1 MTSWAG
7 PAVVTDRPGTLEPFD
22 PNGYRKSVLAAVD
35 RRGGPDTSDA
45 FELYDIPVH
54 AAVAGTLD
62 DAAVLARID
71 EVWGFWQ
78 RQRDHPKYRVLVAEL
93 VASHEARSAD
103 LRDPGQRRIAAV
115 AARAV
120 REQRDAA
127 RYQLLDAAIARL
139 VDRHGGVPA
148 DKVEGLHDVGAL
160 AGLDRAEVTARLNRH
175 RLLPATAAPAPDAAA
190 VGPERRRQI
199 RALLD
204 EFGRLTG
211 GTPPPTLLALLG
223 LGAEAGPEEVAERA
237 AGWRARARELP
248 PDRLRV
254 VVDELLVHVAD
265 LLEAGPRAIAGY
277 LTAVGADVAEM
288 LRPQVRAAVLVEDKL
303 VAEDH
308 AHLVDTGVGAGLD
321 RAAAAAL
328 VARLAA
334 ELGAEV
340 EPVPG
345 AAAPPRRDPAPS
357 PRGPDLREVRRALR
371 EGRPRA
377 AAALLGDVRG
387 LDGAPGTQAR
397 ALAAEI
403 ETVIADAARTWL
415 VLDTARAARR
425 WVEAATLADRLERTA
440 SDVPAPDGRTAAD
453 AAAEAGGHV
462 VAADR
467 AFARVPA
474 GPPGDRV
481 RALRAVLE
489 GCADHVGA
497 LAGLSEGASPVA
509 PTWVSAAR
517 DAAGAVLV
525 LWEPTVAAGVTH
537 KVERL
542 TPDGSW
548 RVVGR
553 TTDAAIEDGGAPP
566 GVEAPVYRV
575 TSLIDG
581 RTSASTRSDEAPEP
595 VAAQRVSPSGS
606 GPSGPGPSVV
616 RAERGPG
623 GVVHVSWA
631 GEPTA
636 RYRVRRRR
644 PDGGWSVVGRV
655 AGTSIDDGNVP
666 LGNLPVYEVVLVD
679 DGASPGDVAPRACS
693 DG

>member
-1 MTSWAG
+1 M
-7 PAVVTDRPGTLEPFD
+7 TDRPTPLEPFD
-22 PNGYRKSVLAAVD
+22 PNGYRKRVLAAVD

-45 FELYDIPVH
+45 FELYDIPVD
-54 AAVAGTLD
+54 AAAAGTLD
-62 DAAVLARID
+62 DAAVVARVE

-93 VASHEARSAD
+93 VATHDARSAD
-103 LRDPGQRRIAAV
+103 LRDPGQRRV
-115 AARAV
+115 AALQARTM

-127 RYQLLDAAIARL
+127 RYQLLDAAIGRL

-175 RLLPATAAPAPDAAA
+175 RLLPATAAPAPDAPA

-211 GTPPPTLLALLG
+211 GGSPPPTLLALLG
-223 LGAEAGPEEVAERA
+223 LGAEAGPEEVSERA

-277 LTAVGADVAEM
+277 LAAVQADAADT
-288 LRPQVRAAVLVEDKL
+288 LWPQVRAAVLVEDRL

-308 AHLVDTGVGAGLD
+308 AHLVEAAVEAGLD
-321 RAAAAAL
+321 RASAATL

-340 EPVPG
+340 EPLPG
-345 AAAPPRRDPAPS
+345 AAPPRRPDPAP
-357 PRGPDLREVRRALR
+357 PRTGPDLREVRRTLR
-371 EGRPRA
+371 DGRPRA
-377 AAALLGDVRG
+377 AAALLGDVRD

-397 ALAAEI
+397 ALSAEI
-403 ETVIADAARTWL
+403 ETVLAEAARTWL
-415 VLDTARAARR
+415 VIDSARAANR
-425 WVEAATLADRLERTA
+425 WVEAASLADRLRHTA
-440 SDVPAPDGRTAAD
+440 SDVPAADGRTVAD
-453 AAAEAGGHV
+453 AVAEADGRV
-462 VAADR
+462 AAADR
-467 AFARVPA
+467 DFARVPA
-474 GPPGDRV
+474 GPPVERL
-481 RALRAVLE
+481 RALRQVLE
-489 GCADHVGA
+489 SCVDHAAAFAA
-497 LAGLSEGASPVA
+497 LSDGASPPCPA
-509 PTWVSAAR
+509 WVSAAR
-517 DAAGAVLV
+517 DARGAVLV
-525 LWEPTVAAGVTH
+525 LWEPTAEAGVTH

-542 TPDGSW
+542 TPDGAW
-548 RVVGR
+548 RAVGR

-575 TSLIDG
+575 TALRDG
-581 RTSASTRSDEAPEP
+581 LTSEPVRSDDVPPTVAGQGGPEP
-595 VAAQRVSPSGS
+595 SQVRVERVA
-606 GPSGPGPSVV
+606 
-616 RAERGPG
+616 G
-623 GVVHVSWA
+623 GGVHVSWA
-631 GEPTA
+631 GDPAA

-644 PDGGWSVVGRV
+644 ADGGWSVLGRV
-655 AGTSIDDGNVP
+655 QGTSIDDGNVP
-666 LGNLPVYEVVLVD
+666 LGNLPVYEVVLLV

>member
-1 MTSWAG
+1 M
-7 PAVVTDRPGTLEPFD
+7 TDRPAPLEPFD
-22 PNGYRKSVLAAVD
+22 PNGYRKRVLAAVD

-45 FELYDIPVH
+45 FELYDIPVD
-54 AAVAGTLD
+54 AAAAGTLD
-62 DAAVLARID
+62 DAAVASRID

-93 VASHEARSAD
+93 VATHDARSAD
-103 LRDPGQRRIAAV
+103 LRDPGQRRVAALQ
-115 AARAV
+115 ARAV

-148 DKVEGLHDVGAL
+148 DKVDGLHDVGAL

-190 VGPERRRQI
+190 VGPERRRQV

-223 LGAEAGPEEVAERA
+223 LGSDAGPEEVAERA

-277 LTAVGADVAEM
+277 LAAVQADVADV
-288 LRPQVRAAVLVEDKL
+288 LRPQVRAAVLVEDRL

-308 AHLVDTGVGAGLD
+308 AHLVDAGVEAGLD
-321 RAAAAAL
+321 RASAGAL

-340 EPVPG
+340 EPLPG
-345 AAAPPRRDPAPS
+345 AAPS
-357 PRGPDLREVRRALR
+357 PRTDRSPPRTGPDLREVRRTLR

-377 AAALLGDVRG
+377 AAVLLGDVRG

-397 ALAAEI
+397 ALSAEI
-403 ETVIADAARTWL
+403 ETVLAEAARTWL
-415 VLDTARAARR
+415 VLDTARAANR
-425 WVEAATLADRLERTA
+425 WVEAAALADRLRRTA
-440 SDVPAPDGRTAAD
+440 SDVPAADGRAVAD
-453 AAAEAGGHV
+453 AAAEAGGRV
-462 VAADR
+462 AAADR

-474 GPPGDRV
+474 GPPVERV
-481 RALRAVLE
+481 RALRAILL
-489 GCADHVGA
+489 GCVDHVAAFEA
-497 LAGLSEGASPVA
+497 LSDGASPPCPA
-509 PTWVSAAR
+509 WVSAAR

-525 LWEPTVAAGVTH
+525 LWEPTAEAGVTH

-542 TPDGSW
+542 TPDGAW

-575 TSLIDG
+575 TALRDG
-581 RTSASTRSDEAPEP
+581 LASEPVRSDDAPP
-595 VAAQRVSPSGS
+595 TAA
-606 GPSGPGPSVV
+606 GPSGPEPSRV
-616 RAERGPG
+616 RAERVAG
-623 GVVHVSWA
+623 GGVHVSWT
-631 GEPTA
+631 GDPTA

-644 PDGGWSVVGRV
+644 ADGGWSVLGRV
-655 AGTSIDDGNVP
+655 RGTSIDDGNVP
-666 LGNLPVYEVVLVD
+666 LGNLPVYEVVLLV

>member
-1 MTSWAG
+1 M
-7 PAVVTDRPGTLEPFD
+7 TDRRGTLEPFD
-22 PNGYRKSVLAAVD
+22 PNGYRKRVLAAVD

-45 FELYDIPVH
+45 FELYDVPVD
-54 AAVAGTLD
+54 AAAAGTLD

-93 VASHEARSAD
+93 VATHDARSAD

-175 RLLPATAAPAPDAAA
+175 RLLPATPTPAPAPAAA

-204 EFGRLTG
+204 EFGRLTD

-223 LGAEAGPEEVAERA
+223 LGADAGPEEVAERA

-277 LTAVGADVAEM
+277 LTAVEADVADV
-288 LRPQVRAAVLVEDKL
+288 LRPQVRAAVLVEDRL

-308 AHLVDTGVGAGLD
+308 AHLVDTGVEAGLD
-321 RAAAAAL
+321 RVAAAAL

-345 AAAPPRRDPAPS
+345 AATPPPRDPAP
-357 PRGPDLREVRRALR
+357 PPGPDLREVRRALR

-377 AAALLGDVRG
+377 ASALLGDVRG
-387 LDGAPGTQAR
+387 LDGAPATQAR

-403 ETVIADAARTWL
+403 ETVVAEAARTWL

-425 WVEAATLADRLERTA
+425 WVEVAALADRLQRTA

-453 AAAEAGGHV
+453 VATEAGGHV
-462 VAADR
+462 AAADR

-474 GPPGDRV
+474 GPPADRV
-481 RALRAVLE
+481 RALRAVLQ

-497 LAGLSEGASPVA
+497 LAALSEGVPPAA
-509 PTWVSAAR
+509 PGWVSAAR

-525 LWEPTVAAGVTH
+525 LWEPTVEAGVTH

-575 TSLIDG
+575 TSLVDG
-581 RTSASTRSDEAPEP
+581 RTSASTRSDDAPEP
-595 VAAQRVSPSGS
+595 VAAHRVLPSD
-606 GPSGPGPSVV
+606 PGPSVV

-679 DGASPGDVAPRACS
+679 DGASPGDVAPLACS

>member
-1 MTSWAG
+1 M
-7 PAVVTDRPGTLEPFD
+7 TLEPFD
-22 PNGYRKSVLAAVD
+22 PNGYRKRVLAAVD

-45 FELYDIPVH
+45 FELYDIPVD
-54 AAVAGTLD
+54 AAAAGTLD
-62 DAAVLARID
+62 DAAVVARID

-78 RQRDHPKYRVLVAEL
+78 RQRDHPKYRLLVAEL
-93 VASHEARSAD
+93 VAGHDARSAD
-103 LRDPGQRRIAAV
+103 LRDPGRRRVAAV

-160 AGLDRAEVTARLNRH
+160 AGLDRAEVSARLNRH
-175 RLLPATAAPAPDAAA
+175 RLLPAAAAPAPDAAV
-190 VGPERRRQI
+190 VGPERRRQV

-211 GTPPPTLLALLG
+211 ATPPPTLLALLG
-223 LGAEAGPEEVAERA
+223 LDTGAGPEEVGERA
-237 AGWRARARELP
+237 AGWRTRARELP

-277 LTAVGADVAEM
+277 LAAVEADAADA
-288 LRPQVRAAVLVEDKL
+288 LRPQVRAAVLVEDRL

-308 AHLVDTGVGAGLD
+308 AHLVDTGVEAGLD

-334 ELGAEV
+334 ELGAQV

-345 AAAPPRRDPAPS
+345 AAAPPRRDPAPALT
-357 PRGPDLREVRRALR
+357 GPDLREVRRALR

-377 AAALLGDVRG
+377 AAAVLGDVRG

-397 ALAAEI
+397 ALAAQI
-403 ETVIADAARTWL
+403 ETVVAEAARTWV
-415 VLDTARAARR
+415 VLDSARAAHR
-425 WVEAATLADRLERTA
+425 WVEAAALADRLRRTA
-440 SDVPAPDGRTAAD
+440 SDVPGPDGRTVAD
-453 AAAEAGGHV
+453 AVAEADGHV
-462 VAADR
+462 AAADR
-467 AFARVPA
+467 AFARVPS
-474 GPPGDRV
+474 GPPTERV
-481 RALRAVLE
+481 RALRQVLAA
-489 GCADHVGA
+489 CADHAAAFEALSRGA
-497 LAGLSEGASPVA
+497 PPAAPV
-509 PTWVSAAR
+509 WVSAAR

-525 LWEPTVAAGVTH
+525 LWEPPAEAGVTH

-542 TPDGSW
+542 TPEGAW

-553 TTDAAIEDGGAPP
+553 TADATIEDGGAPP

-575 TSLIDG
+575 TSLVDG
-581 RTSASTRSDEAPEP
+581 RASEPVRSDDAPRAAAGEPGPGGPEP
-595 VAAQRVSPSGS
+595 SR
-606 GPSGPGPSVV
+606 V

-631 GEPTA
+631 GGPAA

-655 AGTSIDDGNVP
+655 AGTTIDDGNVP
-666 LGNLPVYEVVLVD
+666 PGNLPVYEVVLVD